1 MTHVLA
7 NAVLPFRSEQ
17 DLLLNRESHGIYVK
31 IRDLTVSVVVKLH
44 CNSPTFFEYVTAQ
57 LFWNIFGWSIHVF
70 KTLLLSERAF
80 SALSKMSVSW
90 LQ

>member
-31 IRDLTVSVVVKLH
+31 IRYLTVSVVKLH
-44 CNSPTFFEYVTAQ
+44 CNSPTFFEY
-57 LFWNIFGWSIHVF
+57 L
-70 KTLLLSERAF
+70 
-80 SALSKMSVSW
+80 W
-90 LQ
+90 LVNPYFQDFVIV